1 MLATIGYERST
12 LSDFV
17 ATLVYSGVEI
27 LVDIRDRAQSR
38 RQGFS
43 KTALSEALRQSGI
56 GYVHFRELG
65 DPKEGREA
73 ARQGRFDI
81 FREIFREVMS
91 TDDAK
96 LALGDIAR
104 LALEN
109 KICLM
114 CYERDHNQCHRK
126 IVADYLE
133 RALSCKTTHLG
144 VRSGIANERPT
155 GRMLH
160 FDQGSAPPI
169 QQVF

>member
-17 ATLVYSGVEI
+17 ATLVHCGVDV

-38 RQGFS
+38 RPGFS
-43 KTALSEALRQSGI
+43 KTALSDALRQSGI

-65 DPKEGREA
+65 DPKEGRDA
-73 ARQGRFDI
+73 ARQGRVDI

-96 LALGDIAR
+96 LALTEIAR
-104 LALEN
+104 LAIES
-109 KICLM
+109 KVCLM

-133 RALSCKTTHLG
+133 RTLSCRTMHIG

-160 FDQGSAPPI
+160 FDQGSAASV
-169 QQVF
+169 QQIF